1 VNVVKSLNAVS
12 KIPEVLGAVLTDPSG
27 ILIESTGQMDGEVAG
42 AIHAFTA
49 RALAQTGELLGL
61 NNLERASLVADKSVC
76 VLAVSDNSVL
86 AAEVDP
92 GKPLGAIEKKLWEA
106 YTK

>member
-1 VNVVKSLNAVS
+1 VNVVKNLNAVS

-27 ILIESTGQMDGEVAG
+27 ILIEYTGQMDGEVAG

-49 RALAQTGELLGL
+49 RALSQSGEILGL
-61 NNLERASLVADKSVC
+61 NTLERVSLVADKSVC

-92 GKPLGAIEKKLWEA
+92 SKPLGPIEKKLWEA
-106 YTK
+106 STK